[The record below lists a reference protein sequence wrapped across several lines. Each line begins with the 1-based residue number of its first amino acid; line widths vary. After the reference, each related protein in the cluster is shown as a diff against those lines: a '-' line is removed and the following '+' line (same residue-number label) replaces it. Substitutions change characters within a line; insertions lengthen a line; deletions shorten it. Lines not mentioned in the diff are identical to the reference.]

1 MDFVGESL
9 GCQRSEMNKKTKASA
24 WNLTFTITV
33 IMIVFMSGCYLKN
46 NKEPTFQNYNQGE
59 NSRFI
64 TNKDR
69 NKFASSVRKVDGQA
83 QSHYKI
89 AMHFQRNRRH
99 KLAIEELKSA
109 VKCDPTMAKAYNAMG
124 VSYDKL
130 KKYDQAIRSYQLALA
145 IDSNLDYVHN
155 NIGYS
160 YLLVDN
166 LDGAIESFQRA
177 IELNGKSKR
186 YHNNLA
192 IAYVIR
198 DRYDLAIAQ
207 LKGLEGGPHAA
218 ETVSKLARGLGKKD
232 FEKQIVSALQTF
244 ASEKN
249 LVAKAKLAPSKSAVI
264 QKNISDQETEF
275 RSKKPIVIRRK
286 IEMVAADDPGEKD
299 SIVLPTDESKNIY
312 GHKHIRVMWEDSVD
326 TPQVQTDAAPGNPA
340 DDIQHLKDYVV
351 TRKQP
356 IRNEDSL
363 QKQDK
368 EFDNYFNE
376 PLQLSAFEIVSE
388 PPTEKPRSVSRGL
401 KDSDA
406 TTSIKTIKKETAHR
420 SPLRIKPKVI
430 EVADVFKPAGK
441 ELEYTTPVKSAGK
454 LEIVGLSAQG
464 STTRKIS
471 PIYVASAL
479 PSEKTEGKGL
489 SVIAVTPSRN
499 DKKINRT
506 VTSAEEIK
514 TEKRGRDIV
523 ELEIANGNGVNGM
536 ARRLQY
542 FLKERGFKVVKITNA
557 NTFEHITTKI
567 FYYNGHRTDVD
578 RLIQEIAFC
587 PDERNII
594 ELKNFGRRIK
604 IIIGKDIMRQNEV
617 LATTKFT
624 SKKP

>member
-1 MDFVGESL
+1 VDFVGESL

-24 WNLTFTITV
+24 WHLTFTITV

-46 NKEPTFQNYNQGE
+46 NKEPTFQNYNQGKSSSSLTDK
-59 NSRFI
+59 NL
-64 TNKDR
+64 

-99 KLAIEELKSA
+99 KLAIEELKNA
-109 VKCDPTMAKAYNAMG
+109 VKCDPTMAKAYNAIG

-166 LDGAIESFQRA
+166 LDSAIESFQRA
-177 IELNGKSKR
+177 TELNGKSKR
-186 YHNNLA
+186 YRNNLA
-192 IAYVIR
+192 LAYVIS

-286 IEMVAADDPGEKD
+286 IEYSPSVLEPEVIRPDPIIKGLAKEK
-299 SIVLPTDESKNIY
+299 SSRKKIQTGFLPVSESQNQQHNATA
-312 GHKHIRVMWEDSVD
+312 G
-326 TPQVQTDAAPGNPA
+326 
-340 DDIQHLKDYVV
+340 DIQHLKYRVV

-368 EFDNYFNE
+368 EFDNYFDE
-376 PLQLSAFEIVSE
+376 PLHLSAFEIASE
-388 PPTEKPRSVSRGL
+388 PSTEKPRSVLPGL
-401 KDSDA
+401 QDSDA

-420 SPLRIKPKVI
+420 PKPKIKPKVI
-430 EVADVFKPAGK
+430 EVADVFKTAGK
-441 ELEYTTPVKSAGK
+441 ELEYTMPVKSAGK
-454 LEIVGLSAQG
+454 LEIVGLSARG

-471 PIYVASAL
+471 PVYVASAL

-489 SVIAVTPSRN
+489 SIIVVSPSRK
-499 DKKINRT
+499 DKKIKRT
-506 VTSAEEIK
+506 AASTEKIK
-514 TEKRGRDIV
+514 TEKRGQDIV

-542 FLKERGFKVVKITNA
+542 LLEERGFKAVKITNA

-604 IIIGKDIMRQNEV
+604 IIIGKDIIMSSQ
-617 LATTKFT
+617 F
-624 SKKP
+624 KPSAGY